1 MATRCCSARC
11 SAERKGFRREL
22 DSWRHK
28 LIHCVGFESILEGIY
43 GSRLLQ
49 DLSIFDNCEPEA
61 TADWSTD
68 VRCSFCNLQLEK
80 ISDRLP
86 DSPPHAETPPQGINT
101 SDTLQC
107 QADQFLHAVLHKKEF
122 PESCDPIIPLAAQEL
137 MRKMIRQFAVEY
149 AHKIQTVENQNAI
162 TQTEP
167 DGPLDLTLSRN
178 TPCAQQDGVLDL
190 SKKNTPSLNTLAQQR
205 LSGCLETER
214 GEERRGTAL
223 EEVMTSLC
231 AHHRVLLLHILQE
244 MTPFLPKD
252 ERGVVAAQRDV
263 RGTAGTPRS
272 EHGGHCCRADE
283 SLCVLSSC
291 VAAGCVCPCK
301 LGVCALRSLCVC
313 MKSCSGSSC
322 RSVALGCAGRCARS
336 RIPLCQNTHG
346 NDITHGAHT
355 GSVTHSRCHSPS
367 PPPLSPKPQD
377 AESSRDPDM
386 PGLNTHTLNTQ
397 PPPLLPHNTH
407 TDQTLTPETQAKPEH
422 LIDLM
427 DKFTDTLMEASERE
441 WSVQTHAG
449 DSVKACDDTHLTE
462 IITTVLHSSSEKDY
476 NLKELFEQHLA
487 SEKRS
492 PQTRSQRRQEVME
505 AISRSHDQP
514 ATRRQSLQIKRDLA
528 RLEPDI
534 SRKKKRK
541 TYPITQ
547 GTHAQRPD
555 TPTSDAQSPDA
566 PASHAQSPDAPNT
579 HAPSPDTPNTHA
591 PSPDTPNT
599 HAPSPDTPYTHA
611 PSPDTPASHAP
622 SPDTPKTHAP
632 SPDTPK
638 THAPSPDTP
647 KTHAPS
653 PDTPYTH
660 APSPDTPASH
670 APSPDTPASH
680 APSPDTPYTHAPSP
694 DTPYTH
700 APSPDTPYTHAPSP
714 DTPAS
719 HAPSPDTPA
728 SHAPSPDTPA
738 SHAPSPDTPASHAP
752 SPDTPASHAPS
763 PDTPASHAPSPDT
776 PASHAPSPDTPAS
789 HAPSPDTPYTHAPS
803 PDTPASHAP
812 SPDTPASHAPSP
824 DTPASHAQSPDTTS
838 MLSPSS
844 DTLNSHTKSTVTIK
858 LHAQSPDTPNTQAQR
873 ADTPNTQAQNQDTT
887 NTHAPSQDT
896 PNTHSNISVTCT
908 EKAEP
913 CGTLRSRRNIVR
925 PQHLSSYVT
934 EPRKMFYAACRSAKA
949 NSTPTHGTDTIEPP
963 PSALTEQPKTP
974 PASPNK
980 RKLRKDENSEQSHA
994 ERRPRVTTRR
1004 SEGITQSPSPVTN
1017 DSTDTDDVKYIS
1029 PIKLMLVSTIKD
1041 EDGVKYTL
1049 RAAQPQNDEE
1059 SFDPCVEASWAGNTI
1074 KEQAKDK
1081 TIVTTSNERTEKL
1094 STEDS
1099 ANTEG
1104 LSDCVNSV
1112 NETDPT
1118 IKRRPGRPKKLKA
1131 PIEKAVKRPIGRPR
1145 KFKPGDTN
1153 AVSGEDTEKQRAED
1167 VSSGEDGNKNLKI
1180 IITYGRRKARR
1191 MVCEGHVPTEQSKGN
1206 GASLKQSSNAEE
1218 NAQSTQAQVSMKKDH
1233 FNLVMPVEDRKC
1245 LTHSVMCPKQSDEA
1259 GTRRP
1264 GRPAKVKISGISVT
1278 VTTVSPRQRKIHMK
1292 RDVRE
1297 TAVQRRALVTQLEL
1311 NEEQETITE
1320 EMQASVRHSVRERRP
1335 SIHLLRCVAMSRSN
1349 TQTPRSRKLL
1359 LNRANVTHQET
1370 QQHEPQNAN
1379 DTKTRPNTSPQDAV
1393 HFPAES
1399 VESLFDANLRWWPT
1413 SASPESL
1420 KQEMNRR
1427 LDVMKE
1433 TWVSDTTD
1441 ASTSDED
1448 NGSAPS
1454 SSSVRMLFERDCSME
1469 TLCSWFMQTT
1479 ETQSLA
1485 IVKKA
1490 NNRNPCEVFQYSSV
1504 QASNRPN
1511 LCSSLQAERLRKC
1524 VKKFATVVPKSP
1536 AKLRRAQAQIR
1547 GAQNGYTKQRVS
1559 DTTHTD
1565 TEKSQQCGA
1574 WRLYRT
1580 VLDRARSR
1588 FKSRTKNTDVDY
1600 KSLNEQEENGIQPAS
1615 VSEHGL
1621 LNTVQSKSRRTS
1633 TQQKQIAANAWSA
1646 HTLRECKV
1654 FLKKLNS
1661 ANTRSPS
1668 EECNDCTVR
1677 FSVSPAGG
1685 GSVQHR
1691 GQGVRKCI
1699 KLEKRSNSGPS
1710 TRQQSKVN
1718 RKGRHSCTNVSPPS
1732 PKRQRSSRGVMA
1744 AKWSDFILGPAR

>member
-579 HAPSPDTPNTHA
+579 HAPSPDTP
-591 PSPDTPNT
+591 
-599 HAPSPDTPYTHA
+599 
-611 PSPDTPASHAP
+611 
-622 SPDTPKTHAP
+622 
-632 SPDTPK
+632 
-638 THAPSPDTP
+638 
-647 KTHAPS
+647 
-653 PDTPYTH
+653 
-660 APSPDTPASH
+660 
-670 APSPDTPASH
+670 
-680 APSPDTPYTHAPSP
+680 
-694 DTPYTH
+694 
-700 APSPDTPYTHAPSP
+700 
-714 DTPAS
+714 AS

-738 SHAPSPDTPASHAP
+738 SHAPSPDTPN
-752 SPDTPASHAPS
+752 
-763 PDTPASHAPSPDT
+763 
-776 PASHAPSPDTPAS
+776 
-789 HAPSPDTPYTHAPS
+789 THAPS
-803 PDTPASHAP
+803 PDTPNTHAPSPDTPNTHAP